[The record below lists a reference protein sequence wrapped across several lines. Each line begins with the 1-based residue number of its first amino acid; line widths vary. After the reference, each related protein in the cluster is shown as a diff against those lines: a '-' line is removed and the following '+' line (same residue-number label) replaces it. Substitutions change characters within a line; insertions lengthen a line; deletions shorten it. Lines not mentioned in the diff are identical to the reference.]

1 MSQMWKPFHSSAI
14 VKDLVAEAGF
24 EPAPFPVLSG
34 ATLPVGLL
42 SLERDIG
49 HDPIPT
55 GWKPVVLPLHQ
66 SRWSRNRELK
76 PNLNVGDVLCCHY
89 TMSAWS
95 GYPESN
101 WNFAVPSGEC
111 GRNTLPGGAPSP
123 N

>member
-66 SRWSRNRELK
+66 SRVEQVSGIKPEPKRWRRFVLSLHHVCMVRVSRVELELRRPK
-76 PNLNVGDVLCCHY
+76 RRVRP
-89 TMSAWS
+89 
-95 GYPESN
+95 
-101 WNFAVPSGEC
+101 
-111 GRNTLPGGAPSP
+111 
-123 N
+123 